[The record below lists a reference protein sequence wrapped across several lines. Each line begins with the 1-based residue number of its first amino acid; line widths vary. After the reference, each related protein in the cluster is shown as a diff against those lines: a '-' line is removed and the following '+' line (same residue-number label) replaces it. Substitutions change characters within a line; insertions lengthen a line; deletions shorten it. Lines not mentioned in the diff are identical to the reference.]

1 MRVIFDQN
9 GSDRADHHRALC
21 VVEAISLSVV
31 AEPGYPYFEIIGSEI
46 DKTYKVAVE
55 DIDSRLNEK
64 DAYEF
69 LYVNR
74 DKNTIDLTSK
84 GFTNVLQQKAVME
97 AERSFI
103 S

>member
-1 MRVIFDQN
+1 MRVIFEQN
-9 GSDRADHHRALC
+9 GSDRTDHHRALC

-31 AEPGYPYFEIIGSEI
+31 AEPGSPYFEIIGSEI
-46 DKTYKVAVE
+46 DKTYKVAVT
-55 DIDSRLNEK
+55 DIDSRLTEK
-64 DAYEF
+64 DAYDF

-84 GFTNVLQQKAVME
+84 GFTNVLQQKAVAEM
-97 AERSFI
+97 ERSFI